1 MRRVNYMKRAAR
13 KFLAGTRFRTP
24 VDAVEAGVRT
34 LTDWVDALNFE
45 RECDKLERAGDDLR
59 TGTGFARGARAIN

>member
-1 MRRVNYMKRAAR
+1 MRRINYMKRAAR

-24 VDAVEAGVRT
+24 VDAVEAGIRT

-45 RECDKLERAGDDLR
+45 RERDKLERAGDDLR
-59 TGTGFARGARAIN
+59 TDTQLARVSRSIN

>member
-1 MRRVNYMKRAAR
+1 MRRINYMKRAAR

-24 VDAVEAGVRT
+24 VDAVEAGIRT

-59 TGTGFARGARAIN
+59 TDTRLARVSRSIN